1 MRHPRGY
8 ILNINCLTMEIKA
21 LVVDDEHDSRSVLSS
36 LISGFCPKIRICAE
50 AGGAQPAYDM
60 VLKHKPDV
68 VFLDIQM
75 PGGNGFSFLKKF
87 DEVPFE
93 VIFVT
98 SYDKY
103 AIEAIRFSALD
114 YLLKPVEVERL
125 ILSAQRLEQSLLKK
139 QRSHRQVVNLI
150 THMEN
155 KGIEKKM
162 ALHHNDLVS
171 FIPLGEIA
179 YLEGERN
186 YTLIHTLDHSRYTSS
201 RNLGEFE
208 EMLESYPQFFRIS
221 KSCIVN
227 LNHVSSYSK
236 GEPCMLFI
244 AGMNGFEI
252 SRRRKQ
258 ELIER
263 LKK

>member
-1 MRHPRGY
+1 
-8 ILNINCLTMEIKA
+8 MELKA
-21 LVVDDEHDSRSVLSS
+21 LIVDDEPDSRSVLSS
-36 LISGFCPKIRICAE
+36 LITEFCPKIRICAE
-50 AGGAQPAYDM
+50 APGAQQAYDL
-60 VLKHKPDV
+60 VIAHKPDV

-87 DEVPFE
+87 NDIPFE

-125 ILSAQRLEQSLLKK
+125 IQSAQRLEHSVAKK
-139 QRSHRQVVNLI
+139 QGQHRQIVNLI

-155 KGIEKKM
+155 KGIEKKI
-162 ALHHNDLVS
+162 ALHRNDLVS
-171 FIPLGEIA
+171 FVPLGEIT

-186 YTLIHTLDHSRYTSS
+186 YTCIHTLDHSKYTSS

-208 EMLESYPQFFRIS
+208 EILESYPQFLRIS
-221 KSCIVN
+221 KSCIAN

-244 AGMNGFEI
+244 AGENGFEI
-252 SRRRKQ
+252 SRRKKQ